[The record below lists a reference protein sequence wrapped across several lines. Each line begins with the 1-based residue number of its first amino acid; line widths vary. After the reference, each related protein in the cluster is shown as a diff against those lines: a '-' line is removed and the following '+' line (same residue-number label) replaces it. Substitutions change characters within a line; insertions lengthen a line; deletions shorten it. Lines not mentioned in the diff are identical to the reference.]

1 MSGGTSWAIIGVLVR
16 FQKEPCLLGIPAEP
30 LLPGQI
36 GRSLGPLIFCSLYWW
51 AGRETAYAAGAAG
64 MVGVAA
70 LVFGGLKVPP
80 GTETIGKKGVKTA

>member
-1 MSGGTSWAIIGVLVR
+1 MLAWGSTANVSA
-16 FQKEPCLLGIPAEP
+16 K
-30 LLPGQI
+30 GQI

-64 MVGVAA
+64 MVAVCA

-80 GTETIGKKGVKTA
+80 GTEVKGKTRPKTKAL